1 MKILKRILLF
11 FNILVSFAIAQNTG
25 YIAGVVQSLD
35 SGQGLP
41 RILVKIQELDHT
53 IYTDA
58 KGEFLFEQVPAGI
71 YTLTFLAPGYGKTI
85 LLNVEIVKDQTWYD
99 VIYLQKTEKEGESFY
114 IGGIEVTADRD
125 LLPDQASTTTK
136 ISSGEI
142 EHLQASSLGDA
153 LELIPGQKFT
163 NPGLEGVKQIELRQ
177 LSTSDD
183 ADRNAS
189 LGTQILIDGV
199 PLSNNANMQ
208 IDTDLNDGATYRIT
222 ANAGVD
228 LRQIPADNIKS
239 IEVIRGIPSVKFG
252 DLSAGAVVVNTK
264 TGYTPYRFKYKY
276 NPRSKEYNV
285 AGGYPWENHTINF
298 NVNYAKSLRNIR
310 VEGDAYSRVSGQIST
325 FSKFNEDKLNWNNRF
340 YLIRTFDEQELRTG
354 DVLNTE
360 RYNRD
365 YLLRYTTDLSYNF
378 TDDRNLESKF
388 SVSMDRQNSYIKRDV
403 SRDVGI
409 IGTRT
414 EPGLGEGLFTQFYT
428 SVLKVNGRAWNFYG
442 DVTYEDTF
450 LTGNFLHK
458 INLGLTGRYEFNDGP
473 GRIFDPETPPRS
485 SANGGDRPRSYSSI
499 PGLSQYSIYAEDE
512 LTGHL
517 WKDFSL
523 QFGARLDLF
532 GFTNSQNMFKVNH
545 GTFLNP
551 RINFVYY
558 LGENTQFR
566 AGYGRNAKS
575 PTLSMI
581 YPNPVYF
588 DVVDSS
594 YYNVDFPD
602 SSYALVN
609 TYVIDR
615 TNTNLKAYTR
625 DKFEISVDQRIGLLG
640 LSLTGFLEQTHN
652 GFETGEYAPISFN
665 QYSYPDWPNT
675 DVRVPRDTLLLNYGR
690 ITNGVE
696 AKSRGIEMAL
706 TTKKLPFI
714 NTTIRVDA
722 AYHFTESHWQDN
734 HYVYG
739 SRRKVTGF
747 DGDIIPYW
755 KAVSSEQEQL
765 LIHYRLDTK
774 VRKLGLW
781 FTLNIQQ
788 LAMEKDRLTGLSDSL
803 ALGYLTEDGQR
814 HDIAEEHLGDPEFTG
829 LRRVYDD
836 YQYIT
841 EDRPNLWLLNLR
853 VSKELWKGSEVS
865 FYVNNMFNSRPVYQR
880 KRVPEGIISFI
891 RRNPEIYYGLEFSTV
906 IDDFIDYM
914 KRF

>member
-1 MKILKRILLF
+1 MFI
-11 FNILVSFAIAQNTG
+11 NILISSGIAQDTG
-25 YIAGVVQSLD
+25 YIAGVVQSLEG
-35 SGQGLP
+35 GQGLP
-41 RILVKIQELDHT
+41 GIHVKIQELEHPID
-53 IYTDA
+53 TDA
-58 KGEFLFEQVPAGI
+58 KGEFLFEQVPVGI

-85 LLNVEIVKDQTWYD
+85 LLNVEVFKNQTWYD
-99 VIYLQKTEKEGESFY
+99 VIYLRKTETEGESFY

-125 LLPDQASTTTK
+125 LLPDKSSTTTK

-208 IDTDLNDGATYRIT
+208 IDTDLNDGSTYRIT
-222 ANAGVD
+222 ANAGID
-228 LRQIPADNIKS
+228 LRQIPADNIES

-252 DLSAGAVVVNTK
+252 DLSAGAVVVKTK

-285 AGGYPWENHTINF
+285 AGGYPWENHTVNF
-298 NVNYAKSLRNIR
+298 NANYAKSLRNIR

-325 FSKFNEDKLNWNNRF
+325 FSKFIGDKLNWNNRF
-340 YLIRTFDEQELRTG
+340 YLVRTFDEQELRTG

-360 RYNRD
+360 RYNRS
-365 YLLRYTTDLSYNF
+365 YQLRYTTDLSYNF
-378 TDDRNLESKF
+378 TDDRKFESKF

-409 IGTRT
+409 IGTRM

-428 SVLKVNGRAWNFYG
+428 SILKVNGRAWNFYG
-442 DVTYEDTF
+442 DLTYDDKF
-450 LTGNFLHK
+450 LTGNLLHK
-458 INLGLTGRYEFNDGP
+458 INLGLTGRYEFNNGP

-499 PGLSQYSIYAEDE
+499 PGLSQYSLYAEDE

-532 GFTNSQNMFKVNH
+532 GLTDSQNGLKVNY

-551 RINFVYY
+551 RFNFVYY
-558 LGENTQFR
+558 LGKNTQFR

-594 YYNVDFPD
+594 YYNVDYPD
-602 SSYALVN
+602 SSYALMN

-625 DKFEISVDQRIGLLG
+625 DKFEISADQRIGMLG
-640 LSLTGFLEQTHN
+640 LSLTGFWEQTHN
-652 GFETGEYAPISFN
+652 GFETGEYTPVSFT
-665 QYSYPDWPNT
+665 QYSYPEWPNT
-675 DVRVPRDTLLLNYGR
+675 NIHVPRDTLLLNYGI
-690 ITNGVE
+690 ITNSVE
-696 AKSRGIEMAL
+696 AKSHGFELAL
-706 TTKKLPFI
+706 TTKKLPYI
-714 NTTIRVDA
+714 NTTVRVDA

-734 HYVYG
+734 HFVYG
-739 SRRKVTGF
+739 SRRKVNGF

-788 LAMEKDRLTGLSDSL
+788 LAIEKDRLIGLSDSL

-814 HDIAEEHLGDPEFTG
+814 HDISDDQLDDPEFAG

-841 EDRPNLWLLNLR
+841 EDRPNLWLINLR

-865 FYVNNMFNSRPVYQR
+865 FYVNNMFNSRPLYQR
-880 KRVPEGIISFI
+880 KRVPEGVTSFL

-906 IDDFIDYM
+906 VDDFVDYM